1 MNNNYFANTSGFNF
15 GTTNPLS
22 STQSGFNFG
31 TTNPNEF
38 KNSSTNN
45 NLHSGFNFNS
55 SETKEKRN
63 DSTVSAINTDPTFG
77 LKNNIPVNGV
87 QQNVNSD
94 QFVFLLAESKINLK
108 QESIVKRINC
118 ETPHTIQKGTRI
130 EVYLKVPGY
139 STENIDIVLQDQKI
153 VIQGKRSIPFGDYDY
168 ERIFEVFTQSINV
181 YPETKVEDIMVKTYF
196 GMLIIYIEIPSIRL
210 PQKISFKN

>member
-1 MNNNYFANTSGFNF
+1 MNNNNYFTNTSGFNF
-15 GTTNPLS
+15 SNPLS
-22 STQSGFNFG
+22 SAQSGFNFS
-31 TTNPNEF
+31 NPNEF
-38 KNSSTNN
+38 KTSSTTN
-45 NLHSGFNFNS
+45 NLNSGFNFNPP

-63 DSTVSAINTDPTFG
+63 DSTVSAINPDPTFG

-118 ETPHTIQKGTRI
+118 ETPHAIQKGSKI

-168 ERIFEVFTQSINV
+168 ERIFEVFTQTINV

-196 GMLIIYIEIPSIRL
+196 GMLIIYVEIPSNRL